1 MGRVQI
7 FNVSDVLLG
16 AIFCK
21 PANKTVIIHLWCV
34 WELIRVTQKLHSDFF
49 FFKALIL
56 LGQNFCVD
64 ISIKAQQKEKKTY
77 TTKQRK
83 ILRRDDKK

>member
-7 FNVSDVLLG
+7 FNVSDVLSG

-34 WELIRVTQKLHSDFF
+34 WELICVTQKLYSDFF
-49 FFKALIL
+49 KVLIL
-56 LGQNFCVD
+56 LVQNFCVD
-64 ISIKAQQKEKKTY
+64 TSINAQQKEKKRY
-77 TTKQRK
+77 LKLSAVK
-83 ILRRDDKK
+83 NLEKRR

>member
-1 MGRVQI
+1 MKLIVQSYECLYVGRVKI

-34 WELIRVTQKLHSDFF
+34 WELIHIIPKLHSDFF
-49 FFKALIL
+49 FKVLIL

-64 ISIKAQQKEKKTY
+64 IRIKAQQKEKKTY
-77 TTKQRK
+77 
-83 ILRRDDKK
+83 LEL